1 MIRRAGR
8 GRRLALLGEIGVGL
22 GAATVAFTSIFAS
35 LSDSPSELQTG
46 LAVVAAVISGVL
58 GFLAA
63 RAGGYALRRRGNDLD
78 DPATGSPEPLGMPV
92 KPDRISNLPPPNRRF
107 RGREELLT
115 RLREQFTSNRAAAIV
130 QSQAVHGLGGVGKTQ
145 LALEYAHRYAADYDV
160 VWWMPAEQ
168 PAAVPA
174 ELVALARRLG
184 IPEAADQ
191 AGTVQALW
199 DELRRRDRWLL
210 IFDNVE
216 EPGDLKPYQPPG
228 GDGHVL
234 LTSRR
239 PAWGGTAAVLGVN
252 VFSRAEAVGF
262 LLDRT
267 GSDDEAKAHELAK
280 LLGDL
285 PLALEQAAAYLEE
298 TKTSL
303 GQYLEMLRDQTV
315 KVLAHGTP
323 SDYDHRVATTWLISL
338 ERIRASDPV
347 AQDLLTLCA
356 FLAPDDIPRNL
367 PREHPEELPEP
378 LQGVARDHLA
388 FNDVV
393 AALIRY
399 SIVEATPDTLSVH
412 RLVQAVL
419 RDYAGPDQQRWAGAA
434 VRLLVAAFP
443 VATDDARAW
452 KRCERLLPHAL
463 TAAEYA
469 EALQA
474 EAGATVWLLDL
485 TAAYLWERGQ
495 LSQARST
502 FERALAIDEATHDP
516 DHAALAIDRNNLGNV
531 LQASGDLAGAR
542 AQLEQALR
550 IAEASFGANHPV
562 VAAVRN
568 SLGRVLQNLGAWPEA
583 QAQLEQALRIAE
595 ASYGPNHPVV
605 AAVRN
610 TLGGVLQDLGD
621 LEGARA
627 QFEQAL
633 AIDEAAD
640 GYGPDHPNAATIR
653 ANLGRVLQD
662 LGDLAGA
669 RALFEQALA
678 IDEAVF
684 QPDHPTLAIDHNNLG
699 RLLHDDGDLE
709 GARAEL
715 ERAIAID
722 EAAHGPDHPALA
734 IRRNNLGAVLRAE
747 GDLEGARAEYERAL
761 AIDDRSY
768 GRDHPALAI
777 ISTNLAEVL
786 EAQDDLPGARGQ
798 LERALAITGAA
809 FGPQHPDMV
818 VRHGGLGRMLHRL
831 GYVGAARRQLG
842 QALAVAEVAHGPDHP
857 VTIRIRAEL
866 TAVADEMRSSEGSPN
881 AGRPA

>member
-8 GRRLALLGEIGVGL
+8 RRGLMLLGEIGVGL

-46 LAVVAAVISGVL
+46 LAVVAAVVSGVL

-78 DPATGSPEPLGMPV
+78 AGPAEPLGMPA
-92 KPDRISNLPPPNRRF
+92 KADRISNLPPPNRRF
-107 RGREELLT
+107 RGREELLAK
-115 RLREQFTSNRAAAIV
+115 LREHLTSNRTAGIV

-145 LALEYAHRYAADYDV
+145 LALEYAHRYSAAYDV

-168 PAAVPA
+168 PATVPS

-228 GDGHVL
+228 GNGHVVF
-234 LTSRR
+234 TSRS
-239 PAWGGTAAVLGVN
+239 PAWGGTAAVLSVD

-267 GSDDEAKAHELAK
+267 DSDDEAKAHELAK

-303 GQYLEMLRDQTV
+303 GQYLEMLREQTV

-323 SDYDHRVATTWLISL
+323 SNYDHRVATTWLISL
-338 ERIRASDPV
+338 KRIRASEPV
-347 AQDLLTLCA
+347 AQDLLTLCS
-356 FLAPDDIPRNL
+356 FLAPDDIPRSL
-367 PREHPEELPEP
+367 PREHPKELPEP
-378 LQGVARDHLA
+378 LQGVARDQLA
-388 FNDVV
+388 FNGAV

-399 SIVEATPDTLSVH
+399 SIVKATADTLSVH

-419 RDYAGPDQQRWAGAA
+419 RDHAGADQKRWAGAA
-434 VRLLVAAFP
+434 VRLLAAAFP
-443 VATDDARAW
+443 FATDDARAW
-452 KRCERLLPHAL
+452 ARCERLLPHAL

-469 EALQA
+469 QTLRVEP
-474 EAGATVWLLDL
+474 ETTVWLLDCA
-485 TAAYLWERGQ
+485 AAYLWERGQ
-495 LSQARST
+495 LRQARSV
-502 FERALAIDEATHDP
+502 FERALAIDEATHDAN
-516 DHAALAIDRNNLGNV
+516 HAALAIDRNNLGNV

-550 IAEASFGANHPV
+550 IAEASYGSGHPV

-568 SLGRVLQNLGAWPEA
+568 TLGRVLQNLGAWPEA

-595 ASYGPNHPVV
+595 ASYGSGHPVV

-621 LEGARA
+621 LEGARS

-640 GYGPDHPNAATIR
+640 GYGPGHPNAATIR
-653 ANLGRVLQD
+653 ANLARVLQER
-662 LGDLAGA
+662 GDLEGA
-669 RALFEQALA
+669 RAQFEQALA

-699 RLLHDDGDLE
+699 RLLHDDGDLK

-734 IRRNNLGAVLRAE
+734 IRRNNLGAVLQAE
-747 GDLEGARAEYERAL
+747 GDLEGARTEFERAL
-761 AIDDRSY
+761 AIDERSY
-768 GRDHPALAI
+768 GKDHPALAI
-777 ISTNLAEVL
+777 ISANLADVL
-786 EAQDDLPGARGQ
+786 EAQDDLPGARRQ
-798 LERALAITGAA
+798 LERALAITKAA
-809 FGPQHPDMV
+809 FGSHHPDML
-818 VRHGGLGRMLHRL
+818 VRHSGLGRVLHRL
-831 GYVGAARRQLG
+831 GYLGAARRQLE
-842 QALAVAEVAHGPDHP
+842 QALAVAEANHGPDRP
-857 VTIRIRAEL
+857 VTIQIRAEL
-866 TAVADEMRSSEGSPN
+866 NAVADEMFALEGSPN
-881 AGRPA
+881 TDRPP